1 MNKAHQFD
9 QKLRE
14 IASFAKAVSHPARL
28 EILQFLAKSD
38 QCITGDISEHIPL
51 SRSTVSQHLK
61 ALKQTGIIQG
71 NIDGLK
77 INYCINNRIVENY
90 FSMMH
95 EFFIPVMQ
103 SKNLCK

>member
-9 QKLRE
+9 PKLRE
-14 IASFAKAVSHPARL
+14 IATFAKAVSHPARL
-28 EILQFLAKSD
+28 EILKFLAQSN

-61 ALKQTGIIQG
+61 ALKQTGIIKG
-71 NIDGLK
+71 TIDGLK
-77 INYCINNRIVENY
+77 INYCINTRIVENY

-95 EFFIPVMQ
+95 DFFHPIVQ
-103 SKNLCK
+103 SKNPCK